1 MPRSLKSKPQT
12 PIPILRPRFP
22 ASRVERW
29 ASRFADL
36 DDSRIERI
44 AAAARRRGFLLK
56 AELVAVARWKTP
68 RSRKR
73 VARNPESFVNAVTGA
88 ALSTPDERLRI
99 EVLTLLDGV
108 DWPTASVILHF
119 CHVDAY
125 PVLDYRATWS
135 LGVAKR
141 PRYDFPFWREY
152 TRACRRLATRSGC
165 SMRAVD
171 RALWQYAKER
181 QG

>member
-1 MPRSLKSKPQT
+1 MLV
-12 PIPILRPRFP
+12 LRPRFP
-22 ASRVERW
+22 ATEVERW
-29 ASRFADL
+29 ASRFADV

-73 VARNPESFVNAVTGA
+73 VAQNSESFVNAVTRT

-119 CHVDAY
+119 CHAAPY
-125 PVLDYRATWS
+125 PVLDYRAIWS
-135 LGVAKR
+135 LGVVKPPPYNFA
-141 PRYDFPFWREY
+141 FWREY
-152 TRACRRLATRSGC
+152 TRACRRLAARSTG
-165 SMRAVD
+165 SMRTVD

-181 QG
+181 QAGRPRGRQGAR